1 MGMVA
6 ILIYGPWPFVYFQPL
21 FNRLHMEFEE
31 IWPRGSEE
39 KSLKGEDGQR
49 DDGRGVITIAQL
61 SAQVS

>member
-1 MGMVA
+1 
-6 ILIYGPWPFVYFQPL
+6 
-21 FNRLHMEFEE
+21 MEFEE